1 MKSVSILGSTGSVG
15 TQSLDVIEK
24 LGFPVAALTAG
35 SNVRGLEE
43 QARRFRPKIAVLADE
58 TAAKELKIALADT
71 DIAVC
76 GGEKALCEAACAGD
90 IALTALVGIAGL
102 SPTMAAIEAG
112 CDIALANK
120 ETLVCA
126 GELVMAKAAEKGVR
140 ILPVDS
146 EHSAIFQCLETS
158 RCPAEKILLTC
169 SGGAFYG
176 KKPQEVASLTA
187 REALAHPTWKM
198 GAKITVD
205 CASLMN
211 KGLELIE
218 AMRLYNVRPEQIEIL
233 IHRQSIV
240 HSAVEFADGSVIAQL
255 GNPDM
260 RLPIQYALTW
270 PERVKSPVQ
279 RLDLTTTAALTFAY
293 PDYESFPC
301 LGLAQRAAR
310 IGGTAC
316 AVLNGANEA
325 AVAHFL
331 AGDIRFGGIAGAV
344 AYAMDTIPA
353 RAVTSLDDVFA
364 ADCEARAAVERWM
377 SEKGM

>member
-1 MKSVSILGSTGSVG
+1 MRRVSVLGSTGSVG

-24 LGFPVAALTAG
+24 LGMPAAALTAG
-35 SNVRGLEE
+35 SNDRLMER
-43 QARRFRPKIAVLADE
+43 QARAFHPQMVVMADVQ
-58 TAAKELKIALADT
+58 AAQRLKIALGDT
-71 DIAVC
+71 DIQVYH
-76 GGEKALCEAACAGD
+76 GEEALCEAACAGD

-102 SPTMAAIEAG
+102 RPTMAALEEG
-112 CDIALANK
+112 RDIALANK

-126 GELVMAKAAEKGVR
+126 GELVMAKAAEKGVK

-146 EHSAIFQCLETS
+146 EHSAIFQCLEG
-158 RCPAEKILLTC
+158 RRHQLERILLTC

-176 KKPQEVASLTA
+176 KKPEEVASLTA
-187 REALAHPTWKM
+187 KEALAHPTWKM

-218 AMRLYNVRPEQIEIL
+218 AMRLYDTAPEQIEIL

-240 HSAVEFADGSVIAQL
+240 HSAVEFTDGSVIAQL
-255 GNPDM
+255 GVPDM

-270 PERVKSPVQ
+270 PERVKSPVP
-279 RLDLTTTAALTFAY
+279 RLDLTASAALTFAH
-293 PDYESFPC
+293 PDYDSFPC
-301 LGLAQRAAR
+301 LGLARRAAR
-310 IGGTAC
+310 VGGTAC

-331 AGDIRFGGIAGAV
+331 AGDIRFGQIAEAV
-344 AYAMDTIPA
+344 SYAMDTIPA
-353 RAVTSLDDVFA
+353 QAVTNLDDVFA
-364 ADCEARAAVERWM
+364 ADREARAAVERLF
-377 SEKGM
+377 